1 MVHVM
6 DGYFKEL
13 ARNIHQYSD
22 HFGHGTPSM
31 EDVVLA
37 FYEMGI
43 LGAELENYME
53 NVTPVLP
60 AIKVPA
66 YPVKKESN
74 LRFLKPGSR
83 EVVTRPVHVHEHLP
97 AMYPE
102 LEEESYTPIGPENV
116 PDTFKRPSEPLVGN
130 EAKKIKLEEECLP
143 MREVLSVM
151 MTTSG
156 FLSPAREGKLPE
168 SRLPVIT
175 SDCRSS
181 SPSSHSYPTVPPEVK
196 GEFRKSKKKSLE
208 HRKGSADGQEDVNVQ
223 KLISMK
229 ETSKLKAFKGLK
241 IPKLG
246 DGHQTKIKSKEHKHH
261 HHHHHH
267 HHHKKD
273 KDREH
278 KKRDMEHKEK
288 DREHKEKDREH
299 KEKEREHKEKDR
311 EHKEHKEKDKEKEQ
325 KDKELKRGTWIA
337 GPGLIPRL
345 PPMLQH
351 PLIPQPLV
359 HPPGT
364 PPPSKMKDK
373 VSPKD
378 KTSPKE
384 KMSSKEKTSPK
395 EKEYSKVKDV
405 ELGVTPMVPN
415 IVKVTSSEDLDKEK
429 PVEKIRKEEKDS
441 EKEKKSKDK
450 DKKLKKEKLKKKKKE
465 KERSSH
471 EKEVIPKLTFKF
483 GTDME
488 EKTKRES
495 SPKIVI
501 KPVKSPSPP
510 PVAAADEY
518 DTGDSKQVWI
528 CPACGV
534 QDDGSLPMIGCDG
547 CDAWYH
553 WVCVG
558 LVAEPETSDW
568 FCPKCSKVD
577 EGSRKEKKKRGRK
590 KKTHQDM

>member
-1 MVHVM
+1 MVKT
-6 DGYFKEL
+6 GLGIE
-13 ARNIHQYSD
+13 S
-22 HFGHGTPSM
+22 SM
-31 EDVVLA
+31 EP
-37 FYEMGI
+37 MGQW
-43 LGAELENYME
+43 ALE
-53 NVTPVLP
+53 
-60 AIKVPA
+60 
-66 YPVKKESN
+66 
-74 LRFLKPGSR
+74 R
-83 EVVTRPVHVHEHLP
+83 ER
-97 AMYPE
+97 
-102 LEEESYTPIGPENV
+102 
-116 PDTFKRPSEPLVGN
+116 
-130 EAKKIKLEEECLP
+130 
-143 MREVLSVM
+143 
-151 MTTSG
+151 
-156 FLSPAREGKLPE
+156 
-168 SRLPVIT
+168 
-175 SDCRSS
+175 
-181 SPSSHSYPTVPPEVK
+181 
-196 GEFRKSKKKSLE
+196 
-208 HRKGSADGQEDVNVQ
+208 
-223 KLISMK
+223 
-229 ETSKLKAFKGLK
+229 
-241 IPKLG
+241 
-246 DGHQTKIKSKEHKHH
+246 
-261 HHHHHH
+261 
-267 HHHKKD
+267 
-273 KDREH
+273 
-278 KKRDMEHKEK
+278 
-288 DREHKEKDREH
+288 
-299 KEKEREHKEKDR
+299 EKEREREREREREKER
-311 EHKEHKEKDKEKEQ
+311 ERERLEKLKKKKEKEMKQ
-325 KDKELKRGTWIA
+325 TEEDDQAVVRQSAPMFPFQFSPFPSVA

-415 IVKVTSSEDLDKEK
+415 IVKVTSSEDLGEIKKDKSIKKDKKTHKKKEKEKIKKKKDKKDKDKIKNKEKDKEKEDKEK